1 MSISADGD
9 SDLDEM
15 SDGEI
20 NKLVIV
26 TQTPHR
32 PKKHE
37 GYDRTGDFTTRA
49 KMSQDLAQVINDGLY
64 YYERGLTAGEETDET
79 ETDDD
84 EGVVVGS
91 YGSGTMATTAANWV
105 SCS

>member
-1 MSISADGD
+1 
-9 SDLDEM
+9 M

-37 GYDRTGDFTTRA
+37 GYDRTGDFTSRA
-49 KMSQDLAQVINDGLY
+49 KMSQ
-64 YYERGLTAGEETDET
+64 
-79 ETDDD
+79 
-84 EGVVVGS
+84 VGK
-91 YGSGTMATTAANWV
+91 
-105 SCS
+105 